1 MSKKGFTLFEV
12 LIALGVFAL
21 AVTGLALALQSAVD
35 AALNA
40 RSRMLARTIIESRL
54 AAAMADPPMNGK
66 REIDAR
72 SNNGIAVLETFEQ
85 TEIRNPDET
94 ILPGMWKLIV
104 TAGPLPS
111 GGKERAEILIYKP

>member
-1 MSKKGFTLFEV
+1 M
-12 LIALGVFAL
+12 ALGVFAV

-40 RSRMLARTIIESRL
+40 RARMLARTIIESRL
-54 AAAMADPPMNGK
+54 AAAMADPPMNGS
-66 REIDAR
+66 REIDPR
-72 SNNGIAVLETFEQ
+72 SNSGISVLETFEQ
-85 TEIRNPDET
+85 TEIRNADGT
-94 ILPGMWKLIV
+94 ILPGMWKLVV